1 VVPADKDPE
10 AVDRKLISR
19 YGIDI
24 SKWERARRK
33 KAGHS
38 NMQYIRFERF
48 FVLLSTHG
56 EHRFFQEEAD
66 SIRDARK
73 SPIYFERY
81 SISFRGGHPHV
92 RIEKEE
98 YKRMKAY
105 FVDLAVRRSVE
116 TLCQEFGR
124 IPFEPYAPVRRQ
136 LLSILRS
143 VNRERKT
150 AGFEPVPKRSLRF
163 LRRIYRPFST
173 GDESDELRTDKAWE
187 TRFRMS

>member
-1 VVPADKDPE
+1 MPAGKDPE
-10 AVDRKLISR
+10 AVDKKLISR

-24 SKWERARRK
+24 SKWERGRRK
-33 KAGHS
+33 KAGLS

-56 EHRFFQEEAD
+56 EHRFFQDEAH

-73 SPIYFERY
+73 SPIYFEGY
-81 SISFRGGHPHV
+81 SLSYRGGHPHV

-98 YKRMKAY
+98 YKRLKAY
-105 FVDLAVRRSVE
+105 FVDLAVRRSLE
-116 TLCQEFGR
+116 TLSREFGR

-136 LLSILRS
+136 LLHILRA

-150 AGFEPVPKRSLRF
+150 AGYEPVPKSCLRF

-173 GDESDELRTDKAWE
+173 GDESDESRKDKSWE
-187 TRFRMS
+187 ARFRRS